1 MQETFRY
8 SQPLTSAEFGTLLF
22 DICRKGVYKNP
33 KIVIT
38 GSTIYVYGGTYLI
51 YDNREDSS
59 SGHAKNYA
67 VRVANFSSE
76 GDTSSDNPLTL
87 NIGPEAQEGN
97 VLVISY
103 SYSST
108 SSSTA
113 ILALLENMTAV
124 NSQIDNGNGVVILG
138 TLKRDTSNA
147 WFIDTSSQELIGTNA
162 TYPAPYISD
171 FDYNVRTGSLSFNV
185 TNYVQSNK
193 HDSGSS
199 GASASIAMTGIKNFS
214 NISVDKGYYFYVDE
228 QGVVQSAD
236 ISIPVLGKN
245 ILAYKLE
252 GETSFHFIRYRE
264 RAELT
269 AKSFE
274 VAAPSSYIGFSDTTD
289 SSGYGSTV
297 TEKTLYDRSKDSSGQ
312 IVLENLIY
320 QMTKKIQSLQNQ
332 ISILEKKYNA
342 SVNSK
347 LSYNSDTDTLSVLA
361 QNFNCVKGTIP
372 TLTSTEATITTL
384 HVTNF
389 GTESDPIENVNV
401 SGTVYVNNFNYNE

>member
-22 DICRKGVYKNP
+22 DVCRKGVYKNP
-33 KIVIT
+33 KIVIN
-38 GSTIYVYGGTYLI
+38 GNVIYVYGGTYLL

-59 SGHAKNYA
+59 TGHVKNYA

-87 NIGPEAQEGN
+87 TIGAGAQEGN

-103 SYSST
+103 TYSST

-113 ILALLENMTAV
+113 ILSLLDNMTVV
-124 NSQIDNGNGVVILG
+124 NSQVDSGNGVVVLG
-138 TLKRDTSNA
+138 TLKKDTSDS
-147 WFIDTSSQELIGTNA
+147 WFIDTSSQEIIGSNA
-162 TYPAPYISD
+162 TYPTPYISD
-171 FDYNVRTGSLSFNV
+171 FDYNVKTGSLSFNV
-185 TNYVQSNK
+185 TNYIQSNK
-193 HDSGSS
+193 HDSGSL
-199 GASASIAMTGIKNFS
+199 GASASIAMSGIRNFS
-214 NISVDKGYYFYVDE
+214 NITVDKGYYFYVDE
-228 QGVVQSAD
+228 QGVVQSED
-236 ISIPVLGKN
+236 ISVPVLGKN
-245 ILAYKLE
+245 ILAYKLA
-252 GETSFHFIRYRE
+252 GDTSFHFIRYRE

-274 VAAPSSYIGFSDTTD
+274 IAPPTSYVSFSDTTD
-289 SSGYGSTV
+289 ASGYGSSV

-312 IVLENLIY
+312 VVLESLIQ

-361 QNFNCVKGTIP
+361 QNFSCVKGTVS
-372 TLTSTEATITTL
+372 TLNSTDATITNL

-389 GTESDPIENVNV
+389 GTEDDPVENVNV
-401 SGTVYVNNFNYNE
+401 SGTVYVNHFNYRE